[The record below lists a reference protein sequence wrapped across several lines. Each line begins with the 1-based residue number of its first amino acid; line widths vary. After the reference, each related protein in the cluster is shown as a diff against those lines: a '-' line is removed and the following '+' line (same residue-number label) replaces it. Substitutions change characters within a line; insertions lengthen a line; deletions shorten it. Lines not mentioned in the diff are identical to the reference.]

1 MARTYDEL
9 MAEYEFPISMGVV
22 PATWN
27 PDAVTSRIIPL
38 QKTEGVIWM
47 RGWRCPSCGHAIDP
61 LKEVNHLMVESLAT

>member
-22 PATWN
+22 PTTWN

-38 QKTEGVIWM
+38 LRKCRVLN
-47 RGWRCPSCGHAIDP
+47 DP
-61 LKEVNHLMVESLAT
+61 